1 MVNTPHALERHP
13 VLEPQYPVLR
23 AGTEAVFE
31 KPLDEVGHRLSALG
45 RHVTHR
51 IVSRDQGT
59 RPHDQVGDAG
69 GESIGPV
76 VDKNRV
82 IRLVSKGRGGGRRE
96 GRLAPGLGKTAG
108 KQEVGGIAVLG
119 RDVGAPLDVPPKIG
133 RLPREEG
140 ELVGLWKRVSV
151 GVCETEL
158 RQGCYQGNWAQNSR
172 IIWRRSSQV

>member
-1 MVNTPHALERHP
+1 MINRSHALERHP
-13 VLEPQYPVLR
+13 VLEPQHPVLS

-59 RPHDQVGDAG
+59 RPHDQVGDAR

-76 VDKNRV
+76 VDEDAIV
-82 IRLVSKGRGGGRRE
+82 RLVGEGRGRGRRE
-96 GRLAPGLGKTAG
+96 RRLAPGTRKTAG
-108 KQEVGGIAVLG
+108 EQVVGGATVLG
-119 RDVGAPLDVPPKIG
+119 LGVGAPLDVPPKIG

-140 ELVGLWKRVSV
+140 ELVGLWKQVL
-151 GVCETEL
+151 VCVYE
-158 RQGCYQGNWAQNSR
+158 A
-172 IIWRRSSQV
+172 